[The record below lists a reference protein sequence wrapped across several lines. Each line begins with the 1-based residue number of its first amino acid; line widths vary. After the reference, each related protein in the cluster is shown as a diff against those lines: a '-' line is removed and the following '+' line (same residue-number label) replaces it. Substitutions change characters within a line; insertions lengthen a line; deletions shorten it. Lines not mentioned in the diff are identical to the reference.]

1 MLASLKRPQDK
12 FNVIYK
18 PELENK
24 VIYPQMINVTHVYA
38 YYGAHSALKECID
51 NNVQLM
57 LSTDNESALSIVVK
71 HAETDNDILNDI
83 IKHMIQSAPTDEEK
97 TVLDFKEQCKI

>member
-1 MLASLKRPQDK
+1 
-12 FNVIYK
+12 
-18 PELENK
+18 
-24 VIYPQMINVTHVYA
+24 MINITHVYA

-71 HAETDNDILNDI
+71 HAESDNDILNDI
-83 IKHMIQSAPTDEEK
+83 IRHMIQSAPTDEEK
-97 TVLDFKEQCKI
+97 TVLDFKDQCKIQSHLRPIQYCLTELNKANIAQLP